1 MADRFRTAGGGNS
14 SQFLAMASE
23 LVNLRSQQG
32 RGKAIKDG
40 GSFSAA
46 GNPKA
51 FLEMAAELNRK
62 TRSEQARQG

>member
-1 MADRFRTAGGGNS
+1 MVDRFRTAGGGNTS
-14 SQFLAMASE
+14 KFLEMASE

-32 RGKAIKDG
+32 KGKAIKDG

-51 FLEMAAELNRK
+51 FFEMAAELSKKVRI
-62 TRSEQARQG
+62 EQAREL